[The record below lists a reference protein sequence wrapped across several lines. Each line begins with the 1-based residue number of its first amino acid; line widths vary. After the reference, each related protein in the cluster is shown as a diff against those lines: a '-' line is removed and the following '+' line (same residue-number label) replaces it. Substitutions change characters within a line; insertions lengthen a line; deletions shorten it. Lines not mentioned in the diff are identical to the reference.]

1 MSENFD
7 KSSEPKKEK
16 YTWLPTAT
24 LFFKYSSWIVF
35 PLILALYL
43 GKWLDN
49 KYKTEP
55 WLFLAAVGIAFLI
68 SMGGLVNETYREY
81 GKLDKNKKLN
91 DRSK

>member
-7 KSSEPKKEK
+7 KNLEPKKDK
-16 YTWLPTAT
+16 YTWFPVAT

-35 PLILALYL
+35 PLILALYV

-55 WLFLAAVGIAFLI
+55 WLFLAAVGVSFLLSI
-68 SMGGLVNETYREY
+68 GGLSIETYREF
-81 GKLDKNKKLN
+81 KKIDKNKIVK
-91 DRSK
+91 